1 MFSVGHCVLKEA
13 EMIRARAIKRIYRPV
28 LSFDKEPTEVIGYT
42 LEDEQGNLKDV
53 EKEQL
58 KRAIRQRQIEV
69 VNITLTKDNRL
80 MFREQRTKKQFKSTI
95 TEEMRQEAETYEAL
109 TNMIYGGVQC
119 EYRPSERGLI
129 LYKVNAREA
138 DLEKVLMPLINSYEF
153 ISTIDYQIP
162 PEVRVIYDNA
172 FKGLLLRQREADAPL
187 DYTNIEYIGNY
198 GVPSST
204 GESTRVKFGTSLRYL
219 GDQVANIETDYFI
232 IHNNF
237 KFYQNTIPFGMTIG
251 RLDITKEDCSGIEL
265 YNYGAIGEL
274 NISKEVKRMTSRI
287 KRTDSG
293 EIVESKKIFVEK
305 LYISEE
311 SGITKHNSFNYTNL
325 DPDCIERFKLKELNV
340 PEEIFDDIVND
351 SLKGLR
357 YDKNAIWNLQHSLNR
372 SLTDNQVIDMYI
384 NNIKQ
389 IAIAYKRGTGRGLTE
404 QQKKKFI
411 RIINRFEHYKQIEE
425 QS

>member
-1 MFSVGHCVLKEA
+1 
-13 EMIRARAIKRIYRPV
+13 MIRARAIKKIYRPV
-28 LSFDKEPTEVIGYT
+28 LAFDKEPTEVIGYT

-58 KRAIRQRQIEV
+58 KRAIRQKQIEV
-69 VNITLTKDNRL
+69 VNITLTRDNRL
-80 MFREQRTKKQFKSTI
+80 MFREKRTKRNFQSTI

-109 TNMIYGGVQC
+109 TNMVYGGVQC

-138 DLEKVLMPLINSYEF
+138 DLEKLLMPLINSYEY
-153 ISTIDYQIP
+153 IATIDYQIP

-172 FKGLLLRQREADAPL
+172 FKGLLLRQKEEDAPL
-187 DYTNIEYIGNY
+187 DYTNIEYIGNF

-219 GDQVANIETDYFI
+219 GDQVANIKTDYFL

-287 KRTDSG
+287 KRTDSE
-293 EIVESKKIFVEK
+293 EIVGSKKIFVEK

-311 SGITKHNSFNYTNL
+311 SGITKHNSFNYTDL
-325 DPDCIERFKLKELNV
+325 DPTCVEKFKLNELNV
-340 PEEIFDDIVND
+340 SEEIFDDIVND
-351 SLKGLR
+351 SLMGLK
-357 YDKNAIWNLQHSLNR
+357 YDKNAIWNLQHTLNR
-372 SLTDNQVIDMYI
+372 SITDNQVIDMII

-389 IAIAYKRGTGRGLTE
+389 IAIAYKRGTGRSLTE
-404 QQKKKFI
+404 QQKRKFI

-425 QS
+425 